1 MDLGNI
7 VYIVAVLAY
16 FIYQA
21 TQNKKKKQAQE
32 GPIDSGQR
40 AERPAS
46 FDDLLK
52 EIRGAQNQKQSSI
65 EPQKP
70 SLEPETLSRTYEST
84 YEKPKSDSSYHKPE
98 SSYTPRESTY
108 QKPVSSYEK
117 RASTYGKP
125 ISTYGKP
132 VSTYEKPASVYD
144 QRKAWK
150 ETVKVD
156 DEEISYYEGAF
167 ENKVLAR
174 ASDAGP
180 LAEIP
185 TLELERSSV
194 KSTKN
199 NPYAQLLKNPK
210 SLRDAVVISEILAK
224 KHF

>member
-21 TQNKKKKQAQE
+21 TQNKKKKQAQQ
-32 GPIDSGQR
+32 DSTN
-40 AERPAS
+40 APDPTARPVS
-46 FDDLLK
+46 FEDLLK
-52 EIRGAQNQKQSSI
+52 EIRGEQRQNPSQETPKSI
-65 EPQKP
+65 SEPVKP
-70 SLEPETLSRTYEST
+70 SRNFEST
-84 YEKPKSDSSYHKPE
+84 YEKPKSDTSYHKPE

-117 RASTYGKP
+117 RASTY
-125 ISTYGKP
+125 
-132 VSTYEKPASVYD
+132 EKRESVYD

-150 ETVKVD
+150 ETIRTD
-156 DEEISYYEGAF
+156 DDEISYYEGAF
-167 ENKVLAR
+167 EEKKLAR
-174 ASDAGP
+174 ASDVVEIP
-180 LAEIP
+180 EIP

-194 KSTKN
+194 RSTKN

-210 SLRDAVVISEILAK
+210 SVRDAVVLSEILAK

>member
-21 TQNKKKKQAQE
+21 VRNKKQTEE
-32 GPIDSGQR
+32 GKGSLDVPK
-40 AERPAS
+40 AEQQPTS
-46 FDDLLK
+46 FDEMLK
-52 EIRGAQNQKQSSI
+52 EIRGAQSQKSAPELPKTSS
-65 EPQKP
+65 EP
-70 SLEPETLSRTYEST
+70 TLSRNFEST

-98 SSYTPRESTY
+98 SSYAPRESSY

-150 ETVKVD
+150 EPVRKD
-156 DEEISYYEGAF
+156 DDEISYYEGAF

-210 SLRDAVVISEILAK
+210 SLRDAIVLNEILAK